1 MELKKFYKKY
11 KIIINGVIM
20 WVIPWLILFL
30 SYPKS
35 LYSDRA
41 FLAEVLN
48 VDLVFMIFSLIL
60 VLLVSVFLYNLKKNK
75 SKRYKVF
82 LWASI
87 IVYFLILFALL
98 FFINLLLGIKDL

>member
-1 MELKKFYKKY
+1 MKLKKFYKKY
-11 KIIINGVIM
+11 KIIINGLVM
-20 WVIPWLILFL
+20 WIVPWLILFL

-41 FLAEVLN
+41 FLAEVFN

-60 VLLVSVFLYNLKKNK
+60 VLLVSVFLYNLKENK

>member
-11 KIIINGVIM
+11 KIIINGLIM
-20 WVIPWLILFL
+20 WIVPWLILFL

-48 VDLVFMIFSLIL
+48 VDIVFMIFSLIF
-60 VLLVSVFLYNLKKNK
+60 VLLVSVFLYNLKKSK
-75 SKRYKVF
+75 SKMYKVF

-87 IVYFLILFALL
+87 TVYFLLLFALL